1 METGGFGGPL
11 VNIRGEVIG
20 LTIPGDAGAAPI
32 ASGGRPVNALPI
44 NLAMTIYRALKVKE
58 SERSP
63 WIGISVLELG
73 AALRARIKSPPLTGI
88 YIDDVFDPSPASRA
102 GIRVGDV
109 LTWMDDQPMLGVSD
123 FQTWLYL
130 LGIDRSVTL
139 EIVRGGTKLR
149 KQLTIEQRPGS
160 ALAR

>member
-1 METGGFGGPL
+1 
-11 VNIRGEVIG
+11 
-20 LTIPGDAGAAPI
+20 
-32 ASGGRPVNALPI
+32 
-44 NLAMTIYRALKVKE
+44 MTIYRALKVKE

-63 WIGISVLELG
+63 WIGISVLELD
-73 AALRARIKSPPLTGI
+73 ARLRSRLGSSPLTGI

-109 LTWMDDQPMLGVSD
+109 LTKMDDHPIVGVSD

-139 EIVRGGTKLR
+139 EIVRGGATR
-149 KQLTIEQRPGS
+149 RFPLTIEQRP
-160 ALAR
+160 AAAVMR